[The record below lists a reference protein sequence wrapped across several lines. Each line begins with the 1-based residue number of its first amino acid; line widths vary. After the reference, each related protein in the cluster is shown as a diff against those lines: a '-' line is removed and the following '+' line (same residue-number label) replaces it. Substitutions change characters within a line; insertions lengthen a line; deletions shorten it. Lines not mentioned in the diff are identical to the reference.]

1 MTASLRKTRIVEI
14 VVANLRLIRAGR
26 SLRLALRGGVE
37 QREDGSWTGI
47 KEWMVF
53 IGRRNIASPCLT
65 LLGMAMEAA
74 GPKGPDSGAGIMAA
88 IILWS
93 LIFFIPNAGLTIGS
107 ISRAVGNE
115 AFDHQRSPG
124 RMYRP
129 PLAFGALLCA
139 VTVFPPEARAKIAC
153 TFLFVARTS

>member
-1 MTASLRKTRIVEI
+1 MDRHQGMDGVHRPPEYRVSLLDPI
-14 VVANLRLIRAGR
+14 
-26 SLRLALRGGVE
+26 
-37 QREDGSWTGI
+37 
-47 KEWMVF
+47 
-53 IGRRNIASPCLT
+53 
-65 LLGMAMEAA
+65 GMAMEAA

-93 LIFFIPNAGLTIGS
+93 LIFFIPNAGLAIGS